1 MNVKVGLIGVFD
13 MLKFKNLR
21 KNRAEMIASAEA
33 KPLPG
38 TYRVNELAKRLHPAA
53 QYLKIA
59 EIVQETHDAKS
70 FVLVPD
76 EEAGTRE
83 LAPFKAGSYINVRT
97 TLAGSVAR
105 RTYSLSSSPKE
116 ALEGKYR
123 ITVKLK
129 EGGFLSAWLHNEA
142 KVGDK
147 LTATEPGGHV
157 THSGIRDCKKVV
169 ALAGGS
175 GITPFMSMA
184 KAIDEGTEDFE
195 MTLLYGARTEAD
207 HVFRSDFD
215 AIAARCPKVKVV
227 YVLSEEQKEGFEAG
241 FITAE
246 LIKKYA
252 GAEQFSIYA
261 VGPGAM
267 CDFLDRELPK
277 LGLAQ
282 KFIRMERTEDV
293 CDAGEVKDYTLTV
306 HYRDELHTI
315 PARSDETVLTAF
327 ERAGLA
333 VNNKCRVG
341 YCGFCRSRLVKG
353 EYHAN
358 RYEQLR
364 IADKQFHY
372 FHPCCSYPMSDMEI
386 EVYSR

>member
-38 TYRVNELAKRLHPAA
+38 TYRVNELAKRLHPTA

-207 HVFRSDFD
+207 LVFRADFD

-227 YVLSEEQKEGFEAG
+227 YVLSEEEKAGYEHG

-246 LIKKYA
+246 LVKKYA
-252 GAEQFSIYA
+252 GTEPYSIYV

-267 CDFLDRELPK
+267 CDFLDKELPK

-364 IADKQFHY
+364 IADKQFHD
-372 FHPCCSYPMSDMEI
+372 FHPFGSYPMSDMEI

>member
-59 EIVQETHDAKS
+59 EIVLETHDAKS

-207 HVFRSDFD
+207 LVFRADFD

>member
-38 TYRVNELAKRLHPAA
+38 TYRVNELAKRLHPTA
-53 QYLKIA
+53 QHLKIA
-59 EIVQETHDAKS
+59 EIIDETHDAKS

-76 EEAGTRE
+76 KEKGTTA

-97 TLAGSVAR
+97 MLAGSVAR

-184 KAIDEGTEDFE
+184 KAIDEGTEGFE

-207 HVFRSDFD
+207 LVFRANFD

>member
-1 MNVKVGLIGVFD
+1 MNVKVGLIGGFD

-38 TYRVNELAKRLHPAA
+38 TYRVNELAKRLPPAA

-59 EIVQETHDAKS
+59 EIDQETHDAKS

-76 EEAGTRE
+76 EEAGPRE

-184 KAIDEGTEDFE
+184 KAIDDGTVVFE

-207 HVFRSDFD
+207 LVFRADFD

-246 LIKKYA
+246 VIKKYA

>member
-38 TYRVNELAKRLHPAA
+38 TYRVNELAKRLHPTA
-53 QYLKIA
+53 QHLKIA
-59 EIVQETHDAKS
+59 EIIDETHDAKS

-76 EEAGTRE
+76 KEKGTTA

-97 TLAGSVAR
+97 MLAGSVAR

-207 HVFRSDFD
+207 PSSGPTLTPSPP
-215 AIAARCPKVKVV
+215 AAR
-227 YVLSEEQKEGFEAG
+227 
-241 FITAE
+241 
-246 LIKKYA
+246 
-252 GAEQFSIYA
+252 
-261 VGPGAM
+261 
-267 CDFLDRELPK
+267 R
-277 LGLAQ
+277 
-282 KFIRMERTEDV
+282 
-293 CDAGEVKDYTLTV
+293 
-306 HYRDELHTI
+306 
-315 PARSDETVLTAF
+315 
-327 ERAGLA
+327 
-333 VNNKCRVG
+333 
-341 YCGFCRSRLVKG
+341 
-353 EYHAN
+353 
-358 RYEQLR
+358 
-364 IADKQFHY
+364 
-372 FHPCCSYPMSDMEI
+372 
-386 EVYSR
+386 

>member
-53 QYLKIA
+53 QYLRIA

-207 HVFRSDFD
+207 LVFRADFD

>member
-1 MNVKVGLIGVFD
+1 MKVKVGLIGVFD

-38 TYRVNELAKRLHPAA
+38 TYRVNELAKRLHPTA

-207 HVFRSDFD
+207 LVFRADFD

>member
-207 HVFRSDFD
+207 LVFRAEFD

-372 FHPCCSYPMSDMEI
+372 FHPCCSLSLI
-386 EVYSR
+386 HI

>member
-207 HVFRSDFD
+207 LVFRAGFD

>member
-38 TYRVNELAKRLHPAA
+38 TYRVNELAKRLHPTA

-195 MTLLYGARTEAD
+195 MILLYGARTEAD
-207 HVFRSDFD
+207 LVFRSDFD

>member
-195 MTLLYGARTEAD
+195 MTLLYGARTEA
-207 HVFRSDFD
+207 HLVFRADFD

-293 CDAGEVKDYTLTV
+293 YDAGKPADYSLTV
-306 HYRDELHTI
+306 HYRDEVLTL

-341 YCGFCRSRLVKG
+341 YCGFCRSRLIKG

-358 RYEQLR
+358 RYEKLR
-364 IADKQFHY
+364 LGDRQFHY

-386 EVYSR
+386 EVYSK

>member
-207 HVFRSDFD
+207 LVFRADFD

-306 HYRDELHTI
+306 HYRDKLHTI

>member
-169 ALAGGS
+169 TLAGGS

-207 HVFRSDFD
+207 LVFRANFD

-277 LGLAQ
+277 RGLAQ

>member
-59 EIVQETHDAKS
+59 KIVQETHDAKS

-207 HVFRSDFD
+207 LVFRADFD

>member
-1 MNVKVGLIGVFD
+1 MKVKVGLIGVFD

-184 KAIDEGTEDFE
+184 KAIDEGTEGFE

-207 HVFRSDFD
+207 LVFRADFD

>member
-207 HVFRSDFD
+207 LVFRDDFD

>member
-38 TYRVNELAKRLHPAA
+38 TYRVNELAKRLHPTA

-207 HVFRSDFD
+207 LVFRADFD

-246 LIKKYA
+246 LIKRYA

>member
-207 HVFRSDFD
+207 LVFRADFD

-282 KFIRMERTEDV
+282 KFIRMERTE
-293 CDAGEVKDYTLTV
+293 DAGEVKDYTLTV

>member
-97 TLAGSVAR
+97 TLAG
-105 RTYSLSSSPKE
+105 
-116 ALEGKYR
+116 
-123 ITVKLK
+123 
-129 EGGFLSAWLHNEA
+129 FLSAWLHNEA

-207 HVFRSDFD
+207 LVFRADFD

>member
-83 LAPFKAGSYINVRT
+83 RAPFKAGSYINVRT

-207 HVFRSDFD
+207 LVFRADFD

>member
-207 HVFRSDFD
+207 LVFRSDFD

>member
-169 ALAGGS
+169 TLAGGS

-207 HVFRSDFD
+207 LVFRADFD

>member
-207 HVFRSDFD
+207 LVFRSDFD

-293 CDAGEVKDYTLTV
+293 CDAGEVKDYTLTI

>member
-38 TYRVNELAKRLHPAA
+38 TYRVNELAKRLHPTA

-207 HVFRSDFD
+207 LVFRADFD

>member
-53 QYLKIA
+53 QYLKVA

-207 HVFRSDFD
+207 LVFRADFD

-267 CDFLDRELPK
+267 CDLLDRELPK

>member
-13 MLKFKNLR
+13 MLKFNNLR

-105 RTYSLSSSPKE
+105 RTSSRSSSPKE

-207 HVFRSDFD
+207 LVFRADFD

>member
-207 HVFRSDFD
+207 LVFRSDFD

-246 LIKKYA
+246 LIKKCA

>member
-38 TYRVNELAKRLHPAA
+38 TYRVNELAKRLHPTA
-53 QYLKIA
+53 QHLKIA
-59 EIVQETHDAKS
+59 EIVDETHDAKS

-76 EEAGTRE
+76 KEKGTTE

-97 TLAGSVAR
+97 MLAGSVAR

-207 HVFRSDFD
+207 LVFRADFD

>member
-38 TYRVNELAKRLHPAA
+38 TYRVNELAKRLPPAA

-207 HVFRSDFD
+207 LVFRADFD

-227 YVLSEEQKEGFEAG
+227 YVLSEKQKEGFEAG

>member
-38 TYRVNELAKRLHPAA
+38 TYRVNELAKRLHPAV

-207 HVFRSDFD
+207 LVFRADFD

-277 LGLAQ
+277 LGFAQ

>member
-53 QYLKIA
+53 QYLKVA

-83 LAPFKAGSYINVRT
+83 LAPFKAGSYINVRP

-207 HVFRSDFD
+207 LVFRADFD

>member
-97 TLAGSVAR
+97 TLAGSSAR

-207 HVFRSDFD
+207 LVFRADFD

-282 KFIRMERTEDV
+282 KFIRMERTEEV

>member
-175 GITPFMSMA
+175 GITPFMSMT

-207 HVFRSDFD
+207 LVFRSDFD

>member
-207 HVFRSDFD
+207 LVFRADFD

-293 CDAGEVKDYTLTV
+293 CDAGEVMDYTLTV

>member
-207 HVFRSDFD
+207 LVFRADFD

-293 CDAGEVKDYTLTV
+293 CDAGEVKDYTLTI